1 MEAPLRLLLVEDM
14 PAEAELVVREFARH
28 GTACDWRRVDTEHE
42 LIQEITAFHPHVIVS
57 DFSLP
62 RFDGL
67 AALRTA
73 QVFAP
78 DVPFIFLSGT
88 IGEETAIE
96 SLRSG
101 AMDYVLKS
109 NIARLVPAVERVLR
123 EIQSRM
129 ERRRATQQLRDIIAT
144 SQDWIWELGAD
155 NKIVF
160 TSPSAA
166 QILGRP
172 LEAVRNED
180 FIAFVAADDRDA
192 VAASLSEL
200 CEKRTTVRFLARF
213 LRENLGPGWL
223 ETRALAHLDA
233 EGIVIGI
240 RGSKPRRD
248 RAAGAAG
255 PHLSSETCSSDGQRR
270 QWRNG
275 SSARP

>member
-1 MEAPLRLLLVEDM
+1 MWDSISNSPSKDICARRKRGTVGMETPLRLLLVEDM
-14 PAEAELVVREFARH
+14 PAEAELVVREFARY
-28 GTACDWRRVDTEHE
+28 GTACDWRRVDTEPE
-42 LIQEITAFHPHVIVS
+42 LIREIATLRPHVIVS

-67 AALRTA
+67 SALRIA
-73 QVFAP
+73 QVYAP

-101 AMDYVLKS
+101 AMDYLLKN

-123 EIQSRM
+123 AMQSRV

-160 TSPSAA
+160 TSPSAS

-172 LEAVRNED
+172 LEAAGRED
-180 FIAFVAADDRDA
+180 FIALVAADDRAA
-192 VAASLSEL
+192 VAASLAEL
-200 CEKRTTVRFLARF
+200 CERRTTVRFLPRF
-213 LRENLGPGWL
+213 LRE
-223 ETRALAHLDA
+223 
-233 EGIVIGI
+233 
-240 RGSKPRRD
+240 
-248 RAAGAAG
+248 
-255 PHLSSETCSSDGQRR
+255 SS
-270 QWRNG
+270 
-275 SSARP
+275 